1 MRNICARVKVV
12 WQDMDAEKENPT
24 VTTPDFEGLS
34 EKIGYSFRNR
44 HLLVQAFSHSSYVN
58 EQNNP
63 ELKDNER
70 LEFLGDAVL
79 DLGISHILMDRFKNA
94 SEGELSKFRAMMV
107 DESGL
112 SQVASTLGLSEYL
125 LLGKG
130 EEQTRGR
137 EKPSILADTMESVI
151 GAIYLDGGFEKSLQ
165 MIERTFAHLLEKV
178 GSYELHSDF
187 KSLLQE
193 FTQQT
198 IKTLPRYQIVE
209 ESGQAHKKTF
219 RVALLLNGEKISEG
233 AGSSK
238 KEAEQNA
245 AREAFFCLK
254 ES

>member
-1 MRNICARVKVV
+1 MK
-12 WQDMDAEKENPT
+12 AEKEKPT
-24 VTTPDFEGLS
+24 VTMPDFKALS
-34 EKIGYSFRNR
+34 KKIGYRFRNPD
-44 HLLVQAFSHSSYVN
+44 LLVQAFSHSSYVN
-58 EQNNP
+58 EQNNAA
-63 ELKDNER
+63 LKDNER

-79 DLGISHILMDRFKNA
+79 DLAISHILMDRFEDA
-94 SEGELSKFRAMMV
+94 SEGELSKFRAMVV

-130 EEQTRGR
+130 EEQTQGR
-137 EKPSILADTMESVI
+137 EKPSILADTAESVI
-151 GAIYLDGGFEKSLQ
+151 GAVYLDGGFEKALQ
-165 MIERTFAHLLEKV
+165 MIKKTFADLLEKV

-198 IKTLPRYQIVE
+198 RKMLPRYQLVE

-219 RVALLLNGEKISEG
+219 RVAVLLNGEKISDG
-233 AGSSK
+233 VGSSK

>member
-1 MRNICARVKVV
+1 
-12 WQDMDAEKENPT
+12 MDDEKKKAT
-24 VTTPDFEGLS
+24 VNTRDFEVLS
-34 EKIGYSFRNR
+34 KKIGYRFKNPE
-44 HLLVQAFSHSSYVN
+44 LLVQAFSHSSYVN

-63 ELKDNER
+63 EFKDNER

-79 DLGISHILMDRFKNA
+79 DLAISHILMGRFKDA
-94 SEGELSKFRAMMV
+94 SEGELSKFRAMVV

-112 SQVASTLGLSEYL
+112 FHVALTLGLGRYL

-130 EEQTRGR
+130 EEQSRGR
-137 EKPSILADTMESVI
+137 EKPSILADTTESVI
-151 GAIYLDGGFEKSLQ
+151 GAVYLDGGFDKALK
-165 MIERTFAHLLEKV
+165 MIRRTFADLLEKV
-178 GSYELHSDF
+178 GTYELHSDF

-198 IKTLPRYQIVE
+198 RKTLPRYQIVE

-219 RVALLLNGEKISEG
+219 KIALILKGKKISEG
-233 AGSSK
+233 EGSSK

-254 ES
+254 ER

>member
-1 MRNICARVKVV
+1 M
-12 WQDMDAEKENPT
+12 
-24 VTTPDFEGLS
+24 PDFNELS
-34 EKIGYSFRNR
+34 EKIGYRFRNPE
-44 HLLVQAFSHSSYVN
+44 LLVQAFSHSSYVN

-63 ELKDNER
+63 EFKDNER

-79 DLGISHILMDRFKNA
+79 DLVVSDIIMDRFQDA
-94 SEGELSKFRAMMV
+94 SEGELSKFRAMVV

-112 SQVASTLGLSEYL
+112 FHVASALDLGQYL

-130 EEQTRGR
+130 EEQTQGR
-137 EKPSILADTMESVI
+137 KKISILADTTESVI
-151 GAIYLDGGFEKSLQ
+151 GAVYLDGGFDKAQ
-165 MIERTFAHLLEKV
+165 KMIRKTFAHLLEIV
-178 GSYELHSDF
+178 GTYELHSDF

-198 IKTLPRYQIVE
+198 RKTLPRYQIVE

-219 RVALLLNGEKISEG
+219 KVALMLHGEKISEG
-233 AGSSK
+233 EGSSK

-254 ES
+254 ER

>member
-1 MRNICARVKVV
+1 
-12 WQDMDAEKENPT
+12 MDDEKKKPSVSVPNF
-24 VTTPDFEGLS
+24 DALS
-34 EKIGYSFRNR
+34 KKIGYRFKNPE
-44 HLLVQAFSHSSYVN
+44 LLVQAFSHSSYVN

-63 ELKDNER
+63 EFRDNER

-79 DLGISHILMDRFKNA
+79 DLAISHILMGRFQDA
-94 SEGELSKFRAMMV
+94 SEGELSKFRAMVV

-112 SQVASTLGLSEYL
+112 FHVASTLGLGQYL

-137 EKPSILADTMESVI
+137 EKPSILADTTESVI
-151 GAIYLDGGFEKSLQ
+151 GAVYLDGGFDKALK
-165 MIERTFAHLLEKV
+165 MIRRTFANLLEKV
-178 GSYELHSDF
+178 GTYELHSDF

-198 IKTLPRYQIVE
+198 RKTLPRYQIVE

-219 RVALLLNGEKISEG
+219 RIALVLKGKKISEG
-233 AGSSK
+233 EGSSK

-254 ES
+254 EK